1 MYSIG
6 FYESR
11 KMDNFL
17 LLRIIA
23 ACMVIY
29 GHSFALTKDV
39 GLMDIFLKYDWGR
52 YSGDLA
58 VSMFFVISGFM
69 VSGSFMG
76 RSNLVEYTKARLLRI
91 LPAFIVVLIVS
102 ALIIGPL
109 VTHLNTSNYF
119 SNVDTYKYIL
129 KNLSFSSNL
138 AWTLPSV
145 FESHKMTSMNGSLW
159 TLSAEMRMY
168 VFVAVLGALGF
179 LSNRLIATVLIFLLF
194 LAAILNPQLLPLHT
208 GWVKVSGYFCLGILA
223 QLYKEKIEVKHE
235 ALLMLV
241 FLTYISRL
249 TESYFFLLAISTA
262 YFCFWFA
269 YRTKHVDLEKYG
281 DPSYGIYLWG
291 WPVQQLTIE
300 IWPEITPWKNCIISL
315 FFAIAMG
322 YLSWHIIERPALSL
336 KHKIKLEKVG
346 VKPVNESQIAKN

>member
-1 MYSIG
+1 MHSIG
-6 FYESR
+6 FYETKR
-11 KMDNFL
+11 QDNFL

-39 GLMDIFLKYDWGR
+39 GLTDIFLKYDWGR

-69 VSGSFMG
+69 VSGSFLG
-76 RSNLVEYTKARLLRI
+76 RSNLVEYVKARLLRI
-91 LPAFIVVLIVS
+91 LPALIALLLVS
-102 ALIIGPL
+102 ALLIGPL
-109 VTHLNTSNYF
+109 VTQLNVFNYF
-119 SNVDTYKYIL
+119 SSADVYKYIV
-129 KNLSFSSNL
+129 KNLSFSSNMS
-138 AWTLPSV
+138 WVLPGV
-145 FESHKMTSMNGSLW
+145 FDSHKMTAVNGSLW
-159 TLSAEMRMY
+159 TLPAEMRMY
-168 VFVAVLGALGF
+168 VFVALLGVFGI
-179 LSNRLIATVLIFLLF
+179 LSNRTIGTIVFFGLF

-208 GWVKVSGYFCLGILA
+208 GWVQVSGYFCLGVFA

-235 ALLMLV
+235 VLIMLI

-249 TESYFFLLAISTA
+249 TESYFFLLAITIA

-269 YRTKHVDLEKYG
+269 YRTKHIELEKYG

-291 WPVQQLTIE
+291 WPIQQLTIFV
-300 IWPEITPWKNCIISL
+300 WPEITPWKNCIISL

-322 YLSWHIIERPALSL
+322 YASWHLIERPALSL
-336 KHKIKLEKVG
+336 KRKINFRQSSVN
-346 VKPVNESQIAKN
+346 PVCETRIAKN

>member
-1 MYSIG
+1 MHSIKC
-6 FYESR
+6 YEAR
-11 KMDNFL
+11 KQDNFL

-39 GLMDIFLKYDWGR
+39 GLMDIFLKYNWGR

-69 VSGSFMG
+69 VSGSFLG
-76 RSNLVEYTKARLLRI
+76 RSDLFEYAKARLLRI
-91 LPAFIVVLIVS
+91 LPALIVLLFVS
-102 ALIIGPL
+102 AFLIGPL
-109 VTHLNTSNYF
+109 VTHLNVLNYF
-119 SNVDTYKYIL
+119 STFDTYKYIA
-129 KNLSFSSNL
+129 KNLSFSSNMS
-138 AWTLPSV
+138 WVLPGV
-145 FESHKMTSMNGSLW
+145 FDLHKMTAMNGSLW
-159 TLSAEMRMY
+159 TLPAEMRMY
-168 VFVAVLGALGF
+168 VFVALLGVFGLLTNRVIGTVVLFG
-179 LSNRLIATVLIFLLF
+179 LF

-208 GWVKVSGYFCLGILA
+208 SWVPVSGYFCLGILA
-223 QLYKEKIEVKHE
+223 QLYKEKIQVKYE
-235 ALLMLV
+235 ILIALI

-249 TESYFFLLAISTA
+249 TESYFFLLAIATA

-269 YRTKHVDLEKYG
+269 YRTKHVALEKYG

-291 WPVQQLTIE
+291 WPIQQLTIA

-322 YLSWHIIERPALSL
+322 YLSWHLVEKPALSL
-336 KHKIKLEKVG
+336 KHKIKFRKLSANS
-346 VKPVNESQIAKN
+346 VNETRVAKS

>member
-1 MYSIG
+1 MHSIE
-6 FYESR
+6 FYEAR
-11 KMDNFL
+11 KKDNFL

-29 GHSFALTKDV
+29 GHSFALTKGV
-39 GLMDIFLKYDWGR
+39 GLTDIFLKYDWGR

-69 VSGSFMG
+69 VSGSFLG
-76 RSNLVEYTKARLLRI
+76 RRNLFEYAKARLLRI
-91 LPAFIVVLIVS
+91 LPAFIVLLLVS
-102 ALIIGPL
+102 AFLIGPL
-109 VTHLNTSNYF
+109 VTHLNISNYF
-119 SNVDTYKYIL
+119 SNVDTYKYIV
-129 KNLSFSSNL
+129 KNLSFSSNMS
-138 AWTLPSV
+138 WVLPGV
-145 FESHKMTSMNGSLW
+145 FESHKMAAMNGSLW
-159 TLSAEMRMY
+159 TLPAEMRMY
-168 VFVAVLGALGF
+168 VFVSLLGVLGL
-179 LSNRLIATVLIFLLF
+179 LSNRTMGTVVLFALF

-208 GWVKVSGYFCLGILA
+208 GWVQVSGFFCLGILA

-235 ALLMLV
+235 ILIMLI

-249 TESYFFLLAISTA
+249 TESYFFLLAIATA

-269 YRTKHVDLEKYG
+269 YKTKHVALEKYG

-291 WPVQQLTIE
+291 WPIQQLTIA

-322 YLSWHIIERPALSL
+322 YLSWHLVERPALSL
-336 KHKIKLEKVG
+336 KNKIKFRKSGANPVIETQV
-346 VKPVNESQIAKN
+346 VKS